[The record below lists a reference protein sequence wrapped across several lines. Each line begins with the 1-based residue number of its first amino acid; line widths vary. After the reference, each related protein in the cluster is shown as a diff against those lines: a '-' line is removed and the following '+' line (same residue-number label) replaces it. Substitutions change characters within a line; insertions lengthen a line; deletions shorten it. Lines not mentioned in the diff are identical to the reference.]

1 MTAANWAVLVLG
13 GIAVFEDLRRRQIP
27 NWLTGAGVMAGF
39 VCGAAKS
46 GWDGLG
52 MAAGGAAAGFLLFLI
67 FYLLGGM
74 GAGDIKLLSAFGAL
88 LGPSG
93 TVIAGVLAAAAGAL
107 LAGAILL
114 LKPRTRAI
122 PYAPAIVAGAWLAML
137 GGK

>member
-1 MTAANWAVLVLG
+1 MTPANGAMWVLG
-13 GIAVFEDLRRRQIP
+13 AFAVFEDLRCRRIP
-27 NWLTGAGVMAGF
+27 NWLTGAGVTAGL

-46 GWDGLG
+46 GWSGIAI
-52 MAAGGAAAGFLLFLI
+52 AAGGAAAGFLILLI

-74 GAGDIKLLSAFGAL
+74 GGGDVKLLSAFGAL

-93 TVIAGVLAAAAGAL
+93 TIIAGVLAAAAGAL
-107 LAGAILL
+107 LGSAILL

-122 PYAPAIVAGAWLAML
+122 PYAPAIVVGAWLAML

>member
-1 MTAANWAVLVLG
+1 MTAANWAMWVLG
-13 GIAVFEDLRRRQIP
+13 AIAVFEDLRRRQIP
-27 NWLTGAGVMAGF
+27 NWLTGAGVMAGLL
-39 VCGAAKS
+39 CGAAKS
-46 GWDGLG
+46 GWVGLG

-67 FYLLGGM
+67 FYLMGGM

-93 TVIAGVLAAAAGAL
+93 TIIAGLLAAVAGAVF
-107 LAGAILL
+107 AGAILL

-122 PYAPAIVAGAWLAML
+122 PYAPAIVVGAWLAML